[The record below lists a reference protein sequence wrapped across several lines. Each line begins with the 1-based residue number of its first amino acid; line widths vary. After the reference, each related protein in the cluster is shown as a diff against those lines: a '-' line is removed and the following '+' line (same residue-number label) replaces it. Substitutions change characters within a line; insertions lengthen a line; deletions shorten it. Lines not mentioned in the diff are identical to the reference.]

1 MKWIDRLR
9 HGRGFGVHSP
19 FAYRFITECLR
30 EQLPYYAYD
39 TITEPLHRL
48 VFRIAAYFRPA
59 TFHAA
64 GIPPQII
71 TLACHD
77 ASATGSD
84 SADMLV
90 YTADTTP
97 GQLASAISRG
107 AVVILIHTSSAQ
119 KTEIDTALSAAG
131 HGMTFSNG
139 HHVLIAVPWP
149 YLPRQHFD
157 VKF

>member
-1 MKWIDRLR
+1 MKWLDRLR

-19 FAYRFITECLR
+19 FAFRFITECLR

-59 TFHAA
+59 TFHAPD
-64 GIPPQII
+64 IPPRVI
-71 TLACHD
+71 TLACRD
-77 ASATGSD
+77 ASATGPD
-84 SADMLV
+84 TADMLV
-90 YTADTTP
+90 YSADTPP
-97 GQLASAISRG
+97 GQLAAAVSRG
-107 AVVILIHTSSAQ
+107 AVVILTHASSAR
-119 KTEIDTALSAAG
+119 KEEIETALSAAG

-139 HHVLIAVPWP
+139 HHVFIAVPWSH
-149 YLPRQHFD
+149 LPRQHFD